1 MPSNLSKSSSLS
13 GTPRRVRRS
22 ATLLV
27 LLLVIALFVVGG
39 MLYTLQLLA
48 PVTGNK
54 KAPVVLVNIPA
65 GRNAHQ
71 IGEILAR
78 RHLVRSP
85 LSFVFA
91 SRMDGLSGKMHA
103 GRYELSPAM
112 PPRQIAARMALGETA
127 QDIVTVP
134 EGYTVRQ
141 IARRLAEHHLV
152 DEAQFLDLAQTQ
164 GRTFHVGKWTP
175 PEDNLEGYLFP
186 DTYTVP
192 KGAVARDV
200 IQMMLANFA
209 GRVVTPHGKEAGG
222 IPGGLPAAV
231 TLASLVEREAEV
243 DADRPLIAA
252 VYRNRLTAR
261 MRLQCDAT
269 VQYALP
275 EHKARLFY
283 TDLRVDSP
291 YNTYRHAGLPP
302 TPIASP
308 GLPSIKAALHPAPV
322 GYLYYVAGPGGR
334 HVFSTTL
341 AQHEL
346 AVAQMRAA
354 R

>member
-1 MPSNLSKSSSLS
+1 MPTNLSN
-13 GTPRRVRRS
+13 TPRRVRRS

-27 LLLVIALFVVGG
+27 LLLVTALVVVAG
-39 MLYTLQLLA
+39 MLYTVQLLG

-54 KAPVVLVNIPA
+54 DAPLVPVYIPP
-65 GRNAHQ
+65 GRNARQ

-103 GRYELSPAM
+103 GHYELSPAM
-112 PPRQIAARMALGETA
+112 PPRQIAAQMALGETA
-127 QDIVTVP
+127 QGIVTVP

-141 IARRLAEHHLV
+141 IARRLAERHLV
-152 DEAQFLDLAQTQ
+152 NEAQFLALAQTG
-164 GRTFHVGKWTP
+164 GRSFHVRAWTP
-175 PEDNLEGYLFP
+175 PDDNLEGYLYP

-192 KGAVARDV
+192 KGASARDL
-200 IQMMLANFA
+200 IQIMLENFA
-209 GRVVTPHGKEAGG
+209 RRVATPHGSAAGAF
-222 IPGGLPAAV
+222 PGGLPAAV

-252 VYRNRLTAR
+252 VYRNRLKAG

-275 EHKARLFY
+275 EHKTRLFY
-283 TDLRVDSP
+283 ADLRVDSP
-291 YNTYRHAGLPP
+291 YNTYRHTGLPP
-302 TPIASP
+302 TPIANP
-308 GLPSIKAALHPAPV
+308 GLPSIQAALHPAPV
-322 GYLYYVAGPGGR
+322 RYLYYVAGPGGR

-341 AQHEL
+341 AQHDQ
-346 AVAQMRAA
+346 AVARGRAA
-354 R
+354 K

>member
-1 MPSNLSKSSSLS
+1 MMSSNLSN
-13 GTPRRVRRS
+13 TPRRVRRS

-27 LLLVIALFVVGG
+27 LLLVVALLVVGG
-39 MLYTLQLLA
+39 MLYTVQLLG

-54 KAPVVLVNIPA
+54 DAALVLVRIPP
-65 GRNAHQ
+65 GRNARQ

-78 RHLVRSP
+78 KHLVRSP

-112 PPRQIAARMALGETA
+112 PPRQIAAQMALGETA
-127 QDIVTVP
+127 QEVVTVP

-141 IARRLAEHHLV
+141 IARRFAEHHLV
-152 DEAQFLDLAQTQ
+152 DEAQFLALAQTG
-164 GRTFHVGKWTP
+164 GRSFHVRGWTP
-175 PEDNLEGYLFP
+175 PDDNLEGYLFP

-192 KGAVARDV
+192 KGASARDV
-200 IQMMLANFA
+200 IQIMLENFVR
-209 GRVVTPHGKEAGG
+209 RVVTPYGAEANVF
-222 IPGGLPAAV
+222 PGGLPAAV

-243 DADRPLIAA
+243 DSDRPLIAA
-252 VYRNRLTAR
+252 VYRNRLKAG

-275 EHKARLFY
+275 QHKTRLFY
-283 TDLRVDSP
+283 ADLRVDSP

-302 TPIASP
+302 TPIANP
-308 GLPSIKAALHPAPV
+308 GLPSIEAALHPAAV
-322 GYLYYVAGPGGR
+322 NYLYYVAGPGGR
-334 HVFSTTL
+334 HVFSATL
-341 AQHEL
+341 AQHEQ
-346 AVAQMRAA
+346 AVAHARAA

>member
-1 MPSNLSKSSSLS
+1 MPTNLSN
-13 GTPRRVRRS
+13 TPRRVRRS

-27 LLLVIALFVVGG
+27 LLLVTALVVVAG
-39 MLYTLQLLA
+39 MLYTVQLLG

-54 KAPVVLVNIPA
+54 NAAPVFVSIPP
-65 GRNAHQ
+65 GRNARQ

-78 RHLVRSP
+78 KHLVRSP

-112 PPRQIAARMALGETA
+112 PPRQIAAQMALGETA
-127 QDIVTVP
+127 QGIITVP

-141 IARRLAEHHLV
+141 IARRMAEHHLAN
-152 DEAQFLDLAQTQ
+152 EAQFLNLAQTG
-164 GRTFHVGKWTP
+164 GRSFHVRGWTP
-175 PEDNLEGYLFP
+175 PDDNLEGYLYP

-192 KGAVARDV
+192 KGASARDLV
-200 IQMMLANFA
+200 QIMLENFA
-209 GRVVTPHGKEAGG
+209 RRVVTPYGAEADAF
-222 IPGGLPAAV
+222 PGGLPAAV

-243 DADRPLIAA
+243 DEDRPLIAA
-252 VYRNRLTAR
+252 VYRNRLKAG

-275 EHKARLFY
+275 EHKTRLFY
-283 TDLRVDSP
+283 ADLRVDSP
-291 YNTYRHAGLPP
+291 YNTYKHAGLPP
-302 TPIASP
+302 TPIANP
-308 GLPSIKAALHPAPV
+308 GLPSIEAALDPARV

-341 AQHEL
+341 AQHEQ
-346 AVAQMRAA
+346 AVVHARAA
-354 R
+354 RKNHS

>member
-1 MPSNLSKSSSLS
+1 MPTNLSN
-13 GTPRRVRRS
+13 TPRRVRRS

-27 LLLVIALFVVGG
+27 LLLVLALLVVAG
-39 MLYTLQLLA
+39 MLYTVQLLG

-54 KAPVVLVNIPA
+54 NAPLVLVSIPP
-65 GRNAHQ
+65 GRNARQ

-78 RHLVRSP
+78 RRLVRSP

-112 PPRQIAARMALGETA
+112 PPRQIAAQLALGETA
-127 QDIVTVP
+127 QGIVTVP

-152 DEAQFLDLAQTQ
+152 DEAQFLALAQTG
-164 GRTFHVGKWTP
+164 GRSFHVRGWTP
-175 PEDNLEGYLFP
+175 PDDNLEGYLFP

-192 KGAVARDV
+192 KGASAHDL
-200 IQMMLANFA
+200 IQIMLENFA
-209 GRVVTPHGKEAGG
+209 RRVATPHGAEADFF
-222 IPGGLPAAV
+222 PGGLPAAV

-252 VYRNRLTAR
+252 VYHNRLKAG

-275 EHKARLFY
+275 QHKARLFY
-283 TDLRVDSP
+283 VDLRVDSP

-302 TPIASP
+302 TPIANP
-308 GLPSIKAALHPAPV
+308 GLASIEAALHPAQAN
-322 GYLYYVAGPGGR
+322 YLYYVAGPGGR
-334 HVFSTTL
+334 HTFSRTL
-341 AQHEL
+341 AQHEQ
-346 AVAQMRAA
+346 AVAHARAA

>member
-1 MPSNLSKSSSLS
+1 MLSNLTN
-13 GTPRRVRRS
+13 TPRRVQRS
-22 ATLLV
+22 AILLV
-27 LLLVIALFVVGG
+27 MLLVVALLVVGG
-39 MLYTLQLLA
+39 MLYTVQLMG
-48 PVTGNK
+48 PVTGDKN
-54 KAPVVLVNIPA
+54 AALVLVNIPP
-65 GRNAHQ
+65 GRNARQ

-78 RHLVRSP
+78 KHLVRSP

-91 SRMDGLSGKMHA
+91 SRIDGLSGKMHA

-127 QDIVTVP
+127 QGIITIP

-141 IARRLAEHHLV
+141 AARRLAEHHVV
-152 DEAQFLDLAQTQ
+152 DEAQFLALAQTQ
-164 GRTFHVGKWTP
+164 GRTFQVGKWTP
-175 PEDNLEGYLFP
+175 PNDNLEGYLYP

-192 KGAVARDV
+192 KGATARDV
-200 IQMMLANFA
+200 VQMMLDNFDR
-209 GRVVTPHGKEAGG
+209 RVIAAHGAEAKGF
-222 IPGGLPAAV
+222 PGGFPAAV

-252 VYRNRLTAR
+252 VYRNRLKAG

-275 EHKARLFY
+275 EHKTRLFY
-283 TDLRVDSP
+283 VDLRVNSP
-291 YNTYRHAGLPP
+291 YNTYRHTGLPP
-302 TPIASP
+302 TPIANP
-308 GLPSIKAALHPAPV
+308 GLPSIEAALHPAPV
-322 GYLYYVAGPGGR
+322 GYLYYVAGPDGR

-341 AQHEL
+341 AQHER
-346 AVAQMRAA
+346 AVAQARAA

>member
-1 MPSNLSKSSSLS
+1 MPTNLSN
-13 GTPRRVRRS
+13 TPRRVRRS
-22 ATLLV
+22 ATLLI
-27 LLLVIALFVVGG
+27 LLLVLALLVVAG
-39 MLYTLQLLA
+39 MLYTVQLLG

-54 KAPVVLVNIPA
+54 NAASVLVYIPP
-65 GRNAHQ
+65 GRNARQ

-78 RHLVRSP
+78 KRLVRSP

-112 PPRQIAARMALGETA
+112 PPRQIAAQMALGQTA
-127 QDIVTVP
+127 QGIVTVP

-141 IARRLAEHHLV
+141 VARRLAEHHLV
-152 DEAQFLDLAQTQ
+152 DEAQFLALAQTG
-164 GRTFHVGKWTP
+164 GRSFHVRGWTP
-175 PEDNLEGYLFP
+175 PDDNLEGYLFP

-192 KGAVARDV
+192 KGASARDLV
-200 IQMMLANFA
+200 QIMLENFA
-209 GRVVTPHGKEAGG
+209 RRVATPHGAEAGEV
-222 IPGGLPAAV
+222 PGGLPAAV

-252 VYRNRLTAR
+252 VYRNRLKAG

-283 TDLRVDSP
+283 ADLRVDSP
-291 YNTYRHAGLPP
+291 YNTYQHAGLPP
-302 TPIASP
+302 TPISNP
-308 GLPSIKAALHPAPV
+308 GLASIEAALHPAQAD
-322 GYLYYVAGPGGR
+322 YLYYVAGPGGR
-334 HVFSTTL
+334 HIFSRTL
-341 AQHEL
+341 AQHDR
-346 AVAQMRAA
+346 AVGHARAA

>member
-1 MPSNLSKSSSLS
+1 MSSNLSN
-13 GTPRRVRRS
+13 TPRRVRRI

-27 LLLVIALFVVGG
+27 LLLVVALLVVGG
-39 MLYTLQLLA
+39 MLYTVQLMG

-54 KAPVVLVNIPA
+54 DAPPVLVTIPA
-65 GRNAHQ
+65 GRNARQ

-78 RHLVRSP
+78 KHLIRSP

-103 GRYELSPAM
+103 GHYELSPAM
-112 PPRQIAARMALGETA
+112 PPRQIAAQMALGETA
-127 QDIVTVP
+127 QEVVTVP

-152 DEAQFLDLAQTQ
+152 DEARFLALAQTG
-164 GRTFHVGKWTP
+164 GRSFHARGWTP
-175 PEDNLEGYLFP
+175 PDDNLEGYLFP

-192 KGAVARDV
+192 KGASARDV
-200 IQMMLANFA
+200 IQIMLDNFA
-209 GRVVTPHGKEAGG
+209 RRVVTPFGAEAAGF
-222 IPGGLPAAV
+222 PGGLPAVV

-252 VYRNRLTAR
+252 VYRNRLKAG

-275 EHKARLFY
+275 EHKTRLFY
-283 TDLRVDSP
+283 ADLRVDSP
-291 YNTYRHAGLPP
+291 YNTYKYAGLPP
-302 TPIASP
+302 TPIANP
-308 GLPSIKAALHPAPV
+308 GLPSIEAALHPARV

-334 HVFSTTL
+334 HIFSTTL
-341 AQHEL
+341 AQHDQ
-346 AVAQMRAA
+346 AVARARMA

>member
-1 MPSNLSKSSSLS
+1 MSSNLSN
-13 GTPRRVRRS
+13 TPRRVRRS
-22 ATLLV
+22 AALLV
-27 LLLVIALFVVGG
+27 MLLVVALVVVGG
-39 MLYTLQLLA
+39 MLYTVQLLG
-48 PVTGNK
+48 PVTGDKN
-54 KAPVVLVNIPA
+54 AALVLVNIPP
-65 GRNAHQ
+65 GRNARQ

-78 RHLVRSP
+78 KRLVRSP

-91 SRMDGLSGKMHA
+91 SRIDGLSGRMHA

-127 QDIVTVP
+127 QGVVTVP
-134 EGYTVRQ
+134 EGFTVRQ
-141 IARRLAEHHLV
+141 AARRLAEHHLV
-152 DEAQFLDLAQTQ
+152 DESQFLALAQTQ
-164 GRTFHVGKWTP
+164 GRTFHVGEWTP
-175 PEDNLEGYLFP
+175 PNDNLEGYLYP

-192 KGAVARDV
+192 RGATARDV
-200 IQMMLANFA
+200 VQMMLDDF
-209 GRVVTPHGKEAGG
+209 GRRVITPHGAEAKEF
-222 IPGGLPAAV
+222 PGGLPAAV

-243 DADRPLIAA
+243 DSDRPLIAA
-252 VYRNRLTAR
+252 VYRNRLKAG

-275 EHKARLFY
+275 EHKTRLFY
-283 TDLRVDSP
+283 VDLRVDSP

-302 TPIASP
+302 TPIANP
-308 GLPSIKAALHPAPV
+308 GLPSIEAALRPAPV

-341 AQHEL
+341 AEHER
-346 AVAQMRAA
+346 AVAHARAA

>member
-1 MPSNLSKSSSLS
+1 MPSNLSN
-13 GTPRRVRRS
+13 TPRRVRRS

-27 LLLVIALFVVGG
+27 LLLVVALLVVAG
-39 MLYTLQLLA
+39 MLYTVQLLG
-48 PVTGNK
+48 PVTGDKN
-54 KAPVVLVNIPA
+54 APLVLVTIPP
-65 GRNAHQ
+65 GRNARQ

-91 SRMDGLSGKMHA
+91 SRMDSLSGKMHA
-103 GRYELSPAM
+103 GRYELSAAM
-112 PPRQIAARMALGETA
+112 PPRQIAARLALGETA
-127 QDIVTVP
+127 QGVVTVP

-152 DEAQFLDLAQTQ
+152 DETQFLALAQGQ
-164 GRTFHVGKWTP
+164 GRTFHVRGWTP
-175 PEDNLEGYLFP
+175 PDDTLEGYLFP
-186 DTYTVP
+186 DTYNVP
-192 KGAVARDV
+192 KGASAREI
-200 IQMMLANFA
+200 IQQMLDNFA
-209 GRVVTPHGKEAGG
+209 RRVVSPHGAEANGF
-222 IPGGLPAAV
+222 PGGLPAIV

-252 VYRNRLTAR
+252 VYRNRLQTG

-275 EHKARLFY
+275 SHKTRLFY
-283 TDLRVDSP
+283 ADLRVDSP
-291 YNTYRHAGLPP
+291 YNTYKHAGLPP

-308 GLPSIKAALHPAPV
+308 GLPSIEAALHPAV
-322 GYLYYVAGPGGR
+322 VNYLYYVAGPAGR
-334 HVFSTTL
+334 HVFSATL
-341 AQHEL
+341 AQHEQ
-346 AVAQMRAA
+346 AVARARAA

>member
-1 MPSNLSKSSSLS
+1 MPSNLSN
-13 GTPRRVRRS
+13 TPRRVRRS
-22 ATLLV
+22 AALLV
-27 LLLVIALFVVGG
+27 LLLVTALFVVGG

-54 KAPVVLVNIPA
+54 AAPLVLVNIPA

-91 SRMDGLSGKMHA
+91 SRMDGLSGRMHA

-112 PPRQIAARMALGETA
+112 PPRQIAAMMALGETA
-127 QDIVTVP
+127 QDVLTVP

-141 IARRLAEHHLV
+141 IARRLAEHHLA
-152 DEAQFLDLAQTQ
+152 DEAQFLDVAQTQ
-164 GRTFHVGKWTP
+164 GRTFRVGKWTP
-175 PEDNLEGYLFP
+175 PSADLEGYLFP

-192 KGAVARDV
+192 KGATPRDLIQLMLENFVRRV
-200 IQMMLANFA
+200 IA
-209 GRVVTPHGKEAGG
+209 PHGREAAGS
-222 IPGGLPAAV
+222 PGGLPAAV

-252 VYRNRLTAR
+252 VYRNRLKIG

-275 EHKARLFY
+275 EHKARVLY
-283 TDLRVDSP
+283 ADLRVDSP

-302 TPIASP
+302 TPIANP
-308 GLPSIKAALHPAPV
+308 GLPSIEAALHPARV
-322 GYLYYVAGPGGR
+322 GYLYYVAGAGGR
-334 HVFSTTL
+334 HIFSTTL
-341 AQHEL
+341 AQHEK
-346 AVAQMRAA
+346 AVALERAA